1 MATTR
6 RSGCLF
12 LLAAFAACDAG
23 DASGP
28 DAEIAAIVQAAT
40 AGWDCYAPEPGHPT
54 SAERTAFVGDVK
66 VHAREAEATYGT
78 PAAALI
84 AMAANESGFGYTRI
98 GQFANNLFGWKWYSA
113 EAAGGRGYYTLTCQ
127 PSWDPNNKYVR
138 FATRRE
144 AVLFIAMKLATL
156 ERYKDDTDRYIADI
170 RAGVAVRTAVD
181 RWVAGVQASGYN
193 PYASYVTKTKSFL
206 NNYQS
211 PSGTYS
217 ATDNLYQHSPVT
229 GPVQDVWVAIG
240 APAAG
245 ATVAGAVSLSASAGG
260 GPVDTVKLL
269 GRPDGGTTWTTI
281 CTDTAAPYGC
291 TWSTTSVPDGIRE
304 LAAEAWYAGVKKATG
319 VIRVTVKNGAPAVA
333 ITAPAAGS
341 TVSGTVA
348 LAATVS
354 GATPSSV
361 VFQTRAAGDA
371 SWYTVATDTG
381 APWSASWATDP
392 WVGDGD
398 YELRAEARSGTTPIA
413 AAVTTVTVRNAVT
426 QTYWAELTSPAQGAV
441 VSGTVALAATVGGS
455 PSNDVS
461 QVTFSSRAVGAT
473 AWYTIATDT
482 AAPWSASW
490 ATDPWA
496 SDGSYE
502 LRVQASVGGT
512 AVASKIFGV
521 TVRNADTTAPAVAIT
536 APAAGA
542 VVGGLVPITAAAT
555 DAGGIAR
562 VELYSDGG
570 NYLIATDSTAP
581 YGFTWATDPWVKN
594 GYQTL
599 VVRAY
604 DLAGNVASTS
614 ATVTVDNA
622 SGGITLANAVELT
635 SPALATGGAAHWYG
649 DTTYHYCGGDAARSG
664 QIGDGASTW
673 MELTAPGNRTLT
685 FRWRVSSEASYDHL
699 ELWIDGVKKNS
710 ISGDTAWASQAWW
723 LGAGTHTVRFQ
734 YRKDGATKAGL
745 DAGFIDCLALQ

>member
-1 MATTR
+1 MITTR
-6 RSGCLF
+6 GSVWLF
-12 LLAAFAACDAG
+12 LLAVFTACDAG
-23 DASGP
+23 PPMGLDAGG
-28 DAEIAAIVQAAT
+28 AAVVQAAI

-54 SAERTAFVGDVK
+54 STERAAFVHDVK
-66 VHAREAEATYGT
+66 IHAREAEATYGA

-113 EAAGGRGYYTLTCQ
+113 EAAGGRSYYTLTCQ

-193 PYASYVTKTKSFL
+193 PYASYVTKTKNFL
-206 NNYQS
+206 NNYQA
-211 PSGTYS
+211 PGGTYS

-229 GPVQDVWVAIG
+229 GPVQDVWIAIG

-245 ATVAGAVSLSASAGG
+245 STVAGAVSLSASTGG
-260 GPVDTVKLL
+260 GPVDTVKFL

-281 CTDTAAPYGC
+281 CTDTTAPYGC
-291 TWSTTSVPDGIRE
+291 AWSTTSVADGLRE
-304 LAAEAWYAGVKKATG
+304 LAAEAWHGGVRKATG
-319 VIRVTVKNGAPAVA
+319 VIRVTVKNGAPTVT
-333 ITAPAAGS
+333 IGAPAAGS
-341 TVSGTVA
+341 VVSGTVA
-348 LAATVS
+348 LAATVQ
-354 GATPSSV
+354 GVTPSSV
-361 VFQTRAAGDA
+361 VFQTRAVGDTA
-371 SWYTVATDTG
+371 WYTVATDTA

-398 YELRAEARSGTTPIA
+398 YELRAEARAGATPIA

-426 QTYWAELTSPAQGAV
+426 QAYWAELTSPAQGAV
-441 VSGTVALAATVGGS
+441 VSGTVALAAAAGGS
-455 PSNDVS
+455 PVDDVA

-473 AWYTIATDT
+473 AWYPIATDP
-482 AAPWSASW
+482 ARPWSASW
-490 ATDPWA
+490 ATAPWVG
-496 SDGSYE
+496 DGAYE
-502 LRVQASVGGT
+502 LRVQAWVGG
-512 AVASKIFGV
+512 AVVASKIFGV
-521 TVRNADTTAPAVAIT
+521 TVRNSDTTAPAVAIV

-555 DAGGIAR
+555 DAGGISR
-562 VELYSDGG
+562 VEFYSEGG
-570 NYLIATDSTAP
+570 DYLIATDTTAP
-581 YGFTWATDPWVKN
+581 YGIAWATDPWVKN
-594 GYQTL
+594 GYQAL

-604 DLAGNVASTS
+604 DLAGNVASAS
-614 ATVTVDNA
+614 ATLTVDNA
-622 SGGITLANAVELT
+622 SGGVTLANAVELT
-635 SPALATGGAAHWYG
+635 TPPLTTGGAARWYG

-673 MELTAPGNRTLT
+673 MELTAPGNKTLT
-685 FRWRVSSEASYDHL
+685 FRWRVSSEASYDYL

-710 ISGDTAWASQAWW
+710 ISGDTAWASQSWW